1 MQHEEFIEEVRKR
14 ADLTSTDEA
23 ERATRAT
30 LIVLGEY
37 LSGGEGPD
45 LAAQLPQ
52 GIAEYLKRQPPG
64 RPEIFSLEDFLQRVA
79 EEEDIDSESASTHAR
94 AVINK
99 RTRRGSEPGRDGERP
114 AAVSRRV
121 RSPVRLSEKLPCRQP
136 RPGSRYHGAS

>member
-94 AVINK
+94 AVINVL
-99 RTRRGSEPGRDGERP
+99 EE
-114 AAVSRRV
+114 AVSRGEMENV
-121 RSPVRLSEKLPCRQP
+121 RRQFP
-136 RPGSRYHGAS
+136 EEFAPLFG